1 MLKRHDES
9 SHALQRFPFR
19 HARSVGQRAIAA
31 RFAGSAVIVS
41 DINEA
46 GGHETARLIEQ
57 SGGRAAFFR
66 ADVRKESQVR
76 DLVSFSR
83 ASFGGLTVLV
93 NNASAP
99 HGSSEGLED
108 SMDSIETDLLGT
120 IYATRWAVEALRCGS
135 G

>member
-1 MLKRHDES
+1 M
-9 SHALQRFPFR
+9 
-19 HARSVGQRAIAA
+19 
-31 RFAGSAVIVS
+31 
-41 DINEA
+41 
-46 GGHETARLIEQ
+46 
-57 SGGRAAFFR
+57 
-66 ADVRKESQVR
+66 
-76 DLVSFSR
+76 VSFSR